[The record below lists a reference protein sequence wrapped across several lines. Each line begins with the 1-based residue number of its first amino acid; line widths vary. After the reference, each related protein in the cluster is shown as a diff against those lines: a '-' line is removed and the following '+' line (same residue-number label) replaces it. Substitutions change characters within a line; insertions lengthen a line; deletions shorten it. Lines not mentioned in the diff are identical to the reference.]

1 MAMRSPG
8 PENCLSFDS
17 HDEVA
22 GTRMLPWT
30 SEGQKGAVAVVGSLN
45 MPRDPFL
52 GEYEG
57 PSVSTRQ
64 GYLQGSGSSFRRP
77 SVPPPPRGV
86 TAWPTSSRPN
96 ARPRLCWERTDLNN
110 NLPGESRC
118 WGVPGNCCCSSPE
131 HFAWQSRRGHR
142 AALPRGSC
150 AGRPDTRSGL
160 HSSRRV

>member
-8 PENCLSFDS
+8 PENCLSFDR
-17 HDEVA
+17 HEEAA

-64 GYLQGSGSSFRRP
+64 GYLQGVRFVTSTSF
-77 SVPPPPRGV
+77 G
-86 TAWPTSSRPN
+86 PN
-96 ARPRLCWERTDLNN
+96 AAAWNY
-110 NLPGESRC
+110 GVAHVES
-118 WGVPGNCCCSSPE
+118 VKCSS
-131 HFAWQSRRGHR
+131 Q
-142 AALPRGSC
+142 ALLG
-150 AGRPDTRSGL
+150 A
-160 HSSRRV
+160 H